1 MRTILLVPLLA
12 LLAIGTS
19 GCQMRG
25 AKKPQPVQ
33 PQKAAA
39 KDYNKP
45 LGAGEQALTE
55 VDINTLP
62 AFALSNEDRAQLQRG
77 VQFSLAYLNS
87 PSTIASSAS
96 RRYPVGSITR
106 DQAVRSLQAI
116 AELLQTTSDA
126 AQFNAALKSRFKALM
141 SVGCDNQGT
150 VLFTGYFTPILKASR
165 TPSTVYRYPIYK
177 VPPDFIKGASDKDI
191 AQQRL
196 RDGGTRPYPTRAEL
210 EASGALKGLELLY
223 FSEPYDPYVVEVQG
237 SAKATLPD
245 GSQVEVGVAGIN
257 GHPYHPIAQ
266 DLVSEGKIRKEDLSL
281 ATVRAYFRAHPTEL
295 TTYTSRNPRMVFF
308 APSKG
313 GPFGSLGQPV
323 TTDVSVATDKSIFPP
338 GAACLAVTTASDASG
353 RPGSYAALRLDQD
366 TGGGIRAAGRCDLY
380 MGVGDAAERR
390 AGNQFAEG
398 RLYYLLLKE

>member
-1 MRTILLVPLLA
+1 MRTTLLVPLIA
-12 LLAIGTS
+12 LLACGST

-25 AKKPQPVQ
+25 AKKPAAVQAKPVVS
-33 PQKAAA
+33 

-55 VDINTLP
+55 VDINSLP
-62 AFALSNEDRAQLQRG
+62 NFSLTNEDRAQLQRAIG
-77 VQFSLAYLNS
+77 YSLSYLNS
-87 PSTIASSAS
+87 PSVINSSAN
-96 RRYPVGSITR
+96 RRYPVGSITK
-106 DQAVRSLQAI
+106 DHVVRSLHALT
-116 AELLQTTSDA
+116 ELLQNTSDA

-150 VLFTGYFTPILKASR
+150 VLYTGYFTPILKASR
-165 TPSTVYRYPIYK
+165 TPSSLYRYPIYK
-177 VPPDFIKGASDKDI
+177 VPTDFIKPTNDKEI
-191 AQQRL
+191 AQR
-196 RDGGTRPYPTRAEL
+196 RMPDGSTQPYPTRAEL

-237 SAKATLPD
+237 SAKATMPD

-266 DLVSEGKIRKEDLSL
+266 DLVTEGKIRKEELSL
-281 ATVRAYFRAHPTEL
+281 ATVRAYFRAHPDEL
-295 TTYTSRNPRMVFF
+295 TTYTNRNPRFVFF

-338 GAACLAVTTASDASG
+338 GAACLAVTTATDTSG
-353 RPGSYAALRLDQD
+353 RAGNYAALRLDQD

-380 MGVGDAAERR
+380 MGVGDGAERR

-398 RLYYLLLKE
+398 KLYYLLLKE

>member
-1 MRTILLVPLLA
+1 MRNALIVPLLA
-12 LLAIGTS
+12 LLAVAST
-19 GCQMRG
+19 GCQFRNS
-25 AKKPQPVQ
+25 KKQPVAQ
-33 PQKAAA
+33 PVVA

-45 LGAGEQALTE
+45 LGVGEQALVE
-55 VDINTLP
+55 IDIKDLP
-62 AFALSNEDRAQLQRG
+62 NLSLANEDRASLQRAI
-77 VQFSLAYLNS
+77 QYSLAYLNS
-87 PSTIASSAS
+87 PSVIPSSAN
-96 RRYPVGSITR
+96 RRYPMGSITK
-106 DQAVRSLQAI
+106 DQVIRSLQALT
-116 AELLQTTSDA
+116 ELLQNTTDE
-126 AQFNAALKSRFKALM
+126 AQLNAALKSRFRALM

-165 TPSTVYRYPIYK
+165 VASAQYRYPIYK
-177 VPPDFIKGASDKDI
+177 VPADFIKPANEKEI

-196 RDGGTRPYPTRAEL
+196 SDGGTRPYPTRAEL

-245 GSQVEVGVAGIN
+245 GTQVEVGVAGIN

-266 DLVSEGKIRKEDLSL
+266 DLVSEGKIRKEELSL
-281 ATVRAYFRAHPTEL
+281 ATVRAYFKAHPDEL
-295 TTYTSRNPRMVFF
+295 STYTNRNPRFVFF
-308 APSKG
+308 TPSKG

-338 GAACLAVTTASDASG
+338 GAPCLAATTASDASG
-353 RPGSYAALRLDQD
+353 RRGNYAALRLDQD
-366 TGGGIRAAGRCDLY
+366 SGGGIRAAGRCDLF

-398 RLYYLLLKE
+398 KLYYLLLRE